1 MSDTG
6 TRVTDPLILDVIYD
20 RGTQKLK
27 PWTAGAEF
35 QADILAT
42 DWRVMSETEGAN

>member
-1 MSDTG
+1 MNDAG
-6 TRVTDPLILDVIYD
+6 LRATDPLILDVRFD
-20 RGTQKLK
+20 RDTQKLK
-27 PWTAGAEF
+27 PWTAGTEF